1 MCDSCPSAPRAS
13 FSYATWPVLHYHE
26 YCTPVTDCLKL
37 QLQWTDL
44 QMIKDAILVLA
55 THGWQKTVDEEETSQ
70 SEGTDGKD
78 LMKPFQR
85 LGKSLEAPLN
95 DLHSLPT

>member
-1 MCDSCPSAPRAS
+1 
-13 FSYATWPVLHYHE
+13 
-26 YCTPVTDCLKL
+26 
-37 QLQWTDL
+37 
-44 QMIKDAILVLA
+44 MIKDTIFVLA
-55 THGWQKTVDEEETSQ
+55 THGWQKIVDEEETSQ

-78 LMKPFQR
+78 VMKPYQR